1 MAYPSYST
9 PPSTNPLRQEFS
21 IPRDDIDYDVTEVHR
36 DRQLD
41 PFGRSIK
48 IYKITAYSSLT
59 NEHIDRLKADS
70 ARWKPEKRRKAV
82 RPSQSRSHTHRPN
95 RTRHTVAD
103 PEDMYVGVDE
113 APDEITHSY
122 GSRPDEDT
130 DAFYSEPSSSAGH
143 DSSNNCFLSTSQ
155 SGKNH
160 ETYRGHEAE
169 AENEAGDNYQV
180 YPDVTPDYGHANST
194 RPVDSTLHGYQHI
207 HGSSAPPSNPNI
219 LGYPYGYANS
229 TQPADPNTHGHQDY
243 YSSSAPPTNQ
253 NIPGYPYGY
262 VNSTQI
268 TDPNTHEYQ
277 YYYANAIQPTSANPQ
292 AYQPSYYQAEEI
304 STDQV
309 SNDLPSIQ
317 DENAFYT
324 VANRPIEAEQDDED
338 YRRRLARNRRRLNH
352 NQDRFNRP
360 AYA

>member
-9 PPSTNPLRQEFS
+9 PPSTNPLHQEFS

-122 GSRPDEDT
+122 GSWPDEDT

-143 DSSNNCFLSTSQ
+143 DSSNNW
-155 SGKNH
+155 
-160 ETYRGHEAE
+160 
-169 AENEAGDNYQV
+169 
-180 YPDVTPDYGHANST
+180 
-194 RPVDSTLHGYQHI
+194 
-207 HGSSAPPSNPNI
+207 
-219 LGYPYGYANS
+219 
-229 TQPADPNTHGHQDY
+229 
-243 YSSSAPPTNQ
+243 
-253 NIPGYPYGY
+253 
-262 VNSTQI
+262 
-268 TDPNTHEYQ
+268 
-277 YYYANAIQPTSANPQ
+277 
-292 AYQPSYYQAEEI
+292 
-304 STDQV
+304 
-309 SNDLPSIQ
+309 
-317 DENAFYT
+317 
-324 VANRPIEAEQDDED
+324 
-338 YRRRLARNRRRLNH
+338 
-352 NQDRFNRP
+352 
-360 AYA
+360 